1 MTAHPDRCNYS
12 DILDQYILSEH
23 VEWREDIRDYVF
35 GGDKAHLNDNERI
48 QNRVKEIEERETRRN
63 KSVSDLTSL
72 FSEDGD
78 SDIQRI
84 YGDILSRISNS
95 NYSIDEPSQ
104 EEITTEE

>member
-1 MTAHPDRCNYS
+1 M
-12 DILDQYILSEH
+12 
-23 VEWREDIRDYVF
+23 
-35 GGDKAHLNDNERI
+35 
-48 QNRVKEIEERETRRN
+48 KEIEERETRRN